1 MNNMLYVI
9 IAVIIII
16 LIVFTLLFS
25 KFRIYFEYK
34 KHPGEKLY
42 TKLSVSFGFINLNRF
57 ADKLSKKAE
66 DKAKKADTSED
77 GIIKKLKKLSKTLKT
92 AKTLYAK
99 NRWHI
104 RDALTVEE
112 LDFHVKFGLSDAA
125 KTGIAIGEVW
135 TALYIAR
142 AFIAQAGTL
151 KKHYFEVC
159 PSYNEEVFACQGSI
173 KLSIRM
179 ISAIVLCTR
188 MYLTYKKI
196 NKE

>member
-1 MNNMLYVI
+1 MLYVI
-9 IAVIIII
+9 IAIII
-16 LIVFTLLFS
+16 LLVFTLLFS
-25 KFRIYFEYK
+25 KFRISFEYK
-34 KHPGEKLY
+34 KYPGEKLY
-42 TKLSVSFGFINLNRF
+42 TKLNISFGFVKLNRF
-57 ADKLSKKAE
+57 ADKLSKNAE
-66 DKAKKADTSED
+66 DKSKKADTSEE
-77 GIIKKLKKLSKTLKT
+77 GIIKKLKKLSETLKT
-92 AKTLYAK
+92 VKTLYTK

-104 RDALTVEE
+104 RDALVVEN

-135 TALYIAR
+135 TVLYIAR

-151 KKHYFEVC
+151 RKHYFEVC

-179 ISAIVLCTR
+179 ISAMVLCTR
-188 MYLTYKKI
+188 LYLTYKKI